1 MGRRTLCS
9 YVAAVFMFLSCA
21 AASYA
26 AESMEPRNGLQLE
39 LRSGGD
45 LWGYGGQHCHLYQNW
60 DGSGFTIETKVYF
73 PTEGKPGRF
82 PRESWYGIYVQDT
95 NHGYRY
101 TYGPV
106 NVGWNMSPDTIS
118 LGSMIYEK
126 SSNFKPTSGFY
137 SISQEKGFVFL
148 RLQFIPAKRTGD
160 NGRLVGWAAAPGEDW
175 VKVWDYKMAAEFA
188 PNRIGLSV
196 ESFHGDYSYGPVTF
210 EYFLIDGAFP
220 ARSSYFGE
228 YWSLDGWEFA
238 LGKRIKLQYKE
249 EAGGLKRQD
258 ENAIESKLVD
268 AGQVRVDGIFADWDA
283 IKMLPAEGFVNL
295 EPGQRPYLTRV
306 SSARDQHNLYFK
318 INCLEEPSTDL
329 LQGKKNGDLDWQED
343 DAVQIVLTAPSGEK
357 SSYVFNSAGQ
367 RFTIFVPDAS
377 ALEYAVATEIQP
389 TAWSAEVAIP
399 LGNEELPKPE
409 AGDEWQIQVFRYY
422 PNALAIMK
430 WPATETQGWGKLIFD

>member
-9 YVAAVFMFLSCA
+9 YVAAVFIFFSCA

-26 AESMEPRNGLQLE
+26 AESMEPRNGLQFE
-39 LRSGGD
+39 LRSGGS
-45 LWGYGGQHCHLYQNW
+45 LWAYDGQHCYIYQNW

-73 PTEGKPGRF
+73 STEGKPGRF

-101 TYGPV
+101 TFGPV
-106 NVGWNMSPDTIS
+106 NAGWNNSPDPIS
-118 LGSMIYEK
+118 VGVIKYEK
-126 SSNFKPTSGFY
+126 RSHFQPLSGFY
-137 SISQEKGFVFL
+137 SIFQEKGFVFL

-160 NGRLVGWAAAPGEDW
+160 DGRLVGWAAAPGEDW
-175 VKVWDYKMAAEFA
+175 VKVWDYKVAAEFA
-188 PNRIGLSV
+188 PNLIGLSV
-196 ESFHGDYSYGPVTF
+196 DSYHPVSFGPVTF

-343 DAVQIVLTAPSGEK
+343 DAVQIVLTAPSGKK

-377 ALEYAVATEIQP
+377 DREYAVATEIQP

-399 LGNEELPKPE
+399 LGNGELPKPE

-422 PNALAIMK
+422 PNALATMK
-430 WPATETQGWGKLIFD
+430 WPAAETQGWGKLIFD